1 MSQPP
6 SDPTPAPAEA
16 GDAPAPPESLSR
28 TTKAPPSPPPS
39 SPPTSPPPVG
49 VAIQDLQRSIG
60 DRLDALTTA
69 VETLTQIVNRIEE
82 SRQPDPTNPTHPT
95 SPQRDASSDSRS
107 RLHKMS
113 KASARSEEDLEIERR
128 KSTAVAATSSATASR
143 SARLQQMSLA
153 QRKREFVQKTAPGTA
168 GGKRGGYKTE
178 KIDRTVV
185 SARKALERERAHRA
199 HADELEREQANSL
212 GSWIM
217 VVLLAILGTAAVV
230 LGGVAYARSKE
241 AALALRAAEKE
252 L

>member
-1 MSQPP
+1 MAGCYGAMHCAPMHATTAPQPP
-6 SDPTPAPAEA
+6 A
-16 GDAPAPPESLSR
+16 
-28 TTKAPPSPPPS
+28 

-199 HADELEREQANSL
+199 QADELEREQANSL

>member
-1 MSQPP
+1 MSHPP

-28 TTKAPPSPPPS
+28 TTKTPLSPPS

-60 DRLDALTTA
+60 DKLDALTTA
-69 VETLTQIVNRIEE
+69 VETLTRVVNRIEE
-82 SRQPDPTNPTHPT
+82 SRQPDPTNPTNPT
-95 SPQRDASSDSRS
+95 SPQREASSDSRS

-128 KSTAVAATSSATASR
+128 KSMAVAATSSATASR

-168 GGKRGGYKTE
+168 GGKRGGDKTG
-178 KIDRTVV
+178 KIDRTMA

-199 HADELEREQANSL
+199 QADELEREQANSL
-212 GSWIM
+212 GSWIT

-241 AALALRAAEKE
+241 AALALRAAEQE

>member
-1 MSQPP
+1 MSHPP

-28 TTKAPPSPPPS
+28 TTKTPLSPPS

-60 DRLDALTTA
+60 DKLDALTTA
-69 VETLTQIVNRIEE
+69 VETLTRVVNRIEE
-82 SRQPDPTNPTHPT
+82 SRQPDPTNPT
-95 SPQRDASSDSRS
+95 SPQREASSDSRS

-128 KSTAVAATSSATASR
+128 KSMAVAATSSATASR

-168 GGKRGGYKTE
+168 GGKRGGDKTG
-178 KIDRTVV
+178 KIDRTMA

-199 HADELEREQANSL
+199 QADELEREQANSL
-212 GSWIM
+212 GSWIT

-241 AALALRAAEKE
+241 AALALRAAEQE

>member
-28 TTKAPPSPPPS
+28 TTKTPLSPPPS
-39 SPPTSPPPVG
+39 SPPTSPLPVG

-60 DRLDALTTA
+60 DKLDALTTA

-82 SRQPDPTNPTHPT
+82 SRQPDPTNSTHPT

>member
-1 MSQPP
+1 MSHPP

-28 TTKAPPSPPPS
+28 TTKTPLSPPPS

-60 DRLDALTTA
+60 DKLDALTTA
-69 VETLTQIVNRIEE
+69 VETLTRVVNRIEE
-82 SRQPDPTNPTHPT
+82 SRQPDPTNPTNPT
-95 SPQRDASSDSRS
+95 SPQREASSDSRS

-128 KSTAVAATSSATASR
+128 KSTAVATSSATASR

-199 HADELEREQANSL
+199 QADELEREQANSL
-212 GSWIM
+212 GSWIT

-241 AALALRAAEKE
+241 AALALRAAEQE

>member
-1 MSQPP
+1 MSHPP

-28 TTKAPPSPPPS
+28 TTKTPLSPPS

-60 DRLDALTTA
+60 DKLDALTTA
-69 VETLTQIVNRIEE
+69 VETLTRVVNRIEE
-82 SRQPDPTNPTHPT
+82 SRQPDPTTPK
-95 SPQRDASSDSRS
+95 SPQREASADSRS

-128 KSTAVAATSSATASR
+128 KSMAVAATSSATASR

-168 GGKRGGYKTE
+168 GGKRGGDKTG
-178 KIDRTVV
+178 KIDRTMA

-199 HADELEREQANSL
+199 QADELEREQANSL
-212 GSWIM
+212 GSWIT

-241 AALALRAAEKE
+241 AALALRAAEQE